1 MAHTSFMASIFSS
14 KLQGTLKFAHLHVD
28 NFSMKISS
36 AIVEINLPR
45 STGPEKIYLWPKY
58 GQQKVDPVQQVSR
71 RTESNIP
78 YYKAPPAEEER
89 ILNIHRDK
97 SLTQYSPNGAE
108 KNLKTGIAPGSLFDA
123 LV

>member
-1 MAHTSFMASIFSS
+1 MAQTSVMASIFSS
-14 KLQGTLKFAHLHVD
+14 KLPVPLKFTSLPTD
-28 NFSMKISS
+28 IITMKISS

-58 GQQKVDPVQQVSR
+58 GQDKVDPVQQVSR

-97 SLTQYSPNGAE
+97 SLTQYSPNGTE